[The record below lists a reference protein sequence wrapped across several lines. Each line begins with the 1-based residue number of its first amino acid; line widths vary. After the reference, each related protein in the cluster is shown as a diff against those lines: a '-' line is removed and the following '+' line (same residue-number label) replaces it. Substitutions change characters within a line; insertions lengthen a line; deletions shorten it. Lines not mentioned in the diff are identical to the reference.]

1 MSQTG
6 AIWLVIL
13 AALVAANLPFLN
25 HRVALVGPLASPRKG
40 LLVRLVE
47 LVVLY
52 FLVGGFAM
60 LLERRA
66 GRMLPRGGSSTSS
79 SLCCFSRWRFRA
91 LCTGTFCAAIA
102 EPVGLFPSERLSP

>member
-25 HRVALVGPLASPRKG
+25 HRVALVGPVASPRKG
-40 LLVRLVE
+40 LLIRLVE

-66 GRMLPRGGSSTSS
+66 GRVCSGYVADRCVLLPARREGDV
-79 SLCCFSRWRFRA
+79 F
-91 LCTGTFCAAIA
+91 
-102 EPVGLFPSERLSP
+102 

>member
-25 HRVALVGPLASPRKG
+25 HRVALVGPVASPRKG
-40 LLVRLVE
+40 LLIRLVE

-66 GRMLPRGGSSTSS
+66 GQNAPRVGVLRHHRYVVSHAGVSG
-79 SLCCFSRWRFRA
+79 LCVPVS
-91 LCTGTFCAAIA
+91 IA
-102 EPVGLFPSERLSP
+102 PP

>member
-25 HRVALVGPLASPRKG
+25 HRVALVGPVASPRKG
-40 LLVRLVE
+40 LLIRLVE

-66 GRMLPRGGSSTSS
+66 GQNAPQGWEFYAITVCMFLVLAFPG
-79 SLCCFSRWRFRA
+79 FIYRF
-91 LCTGTFCAAIA
+91 FWKK
-102 EPVGLFPSERLSP
+102 

>member
-25 HRVALVGPLASPRKG
+25 HRVALVGPVASPRKG
-40 LLVRLVE
+40 LLIRLVE

-66 GRMLPRGGSSTSS
+66 GQNAPPGVGVLRHHRYLVSHAGVSG
-79 SLCCFSRWRFRA
+79 LCV
-91 LCTGTFCAAIA
+91 
-102 EPVGLFPSERLSP
+102 PVPFAPP